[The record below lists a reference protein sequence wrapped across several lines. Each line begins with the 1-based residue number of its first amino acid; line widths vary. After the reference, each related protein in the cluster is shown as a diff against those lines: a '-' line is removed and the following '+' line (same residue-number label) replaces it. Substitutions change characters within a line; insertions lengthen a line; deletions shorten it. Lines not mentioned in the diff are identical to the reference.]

1 MENTIKLKYIWGILL
16 LALHFVFVKGQPIC
30 VARQYTVRDGLIQSN
45 PAQILQSHNGFIWV
59 STWNGVSRFDGR
71 DFETFQF
78 DSLLNQH
85 MQRLE
90 NTADGNLWMIA
101 YDRHSLYLYDIR
113 ENKLINVLKQY
124 EQHFNTPLQIEN
136 LYPLS
141 KGITWVTLNNGGC
154 FRISDK
160 ECTVSSGIQ
169 YITAIDDVEL
179 GKVSRVFEDKQGEEW
194 VFSDKGVSIF
204 GKRTISSYPFSMFET
219 MDNLVFLAS
228 QNGRLAYYDVNTMQ
242 FNIVPFQEK
251 IQHINGIKVL
261 KDNQLA
267 VLSDKG
273 LYLCHFPELA
283 MEKYDFSL
291 PGHDDAAVRK
301 VYQDSKGFLWIF
313 TGLPGIIRLD
323 PETGV
328 KQYLNTPSGYM
339 ASSPENELFIYE
351 DPNGVVWTI
360 PYKGI
365 FSYYDEKSR
374 ELKVYFTPGRN
385 HIPYSPIIKTTYV
398 DKQNNL
404 WIKSQRSFIK
414 MFFPPSPYT
423 YRELDNYFDTKSF
436 LFDSDEHLW
445 IATKKGIIR
454 IMDSQKNLLGYL
466 SPDGELAQTETVF
479 AEGGIYVMLKDQA
492 QTIWLGSKENG
503 LFRLV
508 PRNRPYHYEVYHY
521 MNNPSDPY
529 SISDNK
535 ISCIDEDHNGRI
547 WIGTYGGGLNL
558 VEEKEDG
565 AIRFIHAE
573 NNLSGFPIN
582 RTNSIRCMVEG
593 PGHTMLVGTIE
604 GLITFSSDFSDYEN
618 IRFYLN
624 LPRPQATDG
633 LCSADVMSVL
643 RTTDETIYC
652 YCYGGGLCKLVS
664 SNLLSDELRFRSFGK
679 ETSPLARALIED
691 KNHNIWIGSETDITL
706 FDVHDQTFESFGETF
721 FNRSF
726 NYSECLPVTDR
737 QEGGMLVFS
746 PDSIVK
752 QTYEAPIVV
761 TGIKYSEDNLSHV
774 LSDADYLEIPTRR
787 RNFTI
792 SFAALD
798 YTNSLDIEYAYKLD
812 DNQWYYIGKKNSVSF
827 VSLPAGKYQFQI
839 KATNGD
845 GIWMNTVKTVT
856 LQVLPTFWETGW
868 AKAFYIVVVLVIS
881 LAIGYIFFYI
891 YYLKHKVNMEQRL
904 AEIKVRSFIDISHEL
919 RTPLTLISGPVSE
932 VLSQEPLTSRTRHH
946 LQLVQKNINRMLLLI
961 NQVLDFRK
969 IQNKKMGLTIEYR
982 DIIIMLHNIMDNFR
996 LLATEKNINFSLQT
1010 TLPSVFLWIDS
1021 DKFEKIIFNLLSN
1034 AFKYT
1039 PDNKSIT
1046 LIVMESGQ
1054 FVSIAVK
1061 DEGIGIPKDKVPSIF
1076 ERFTT
1081 VSKENDMQPS
1091 SGIGLS
1097 LVNELVKM
1105 LHGEIQVESE
1115 VKKGSV
1121 FKLVLHKGKEIYAQ
1135 DKNVE
1140 YILNDTSEEQ
1150 ETVLAEPE
1158 QNDEISLPDMPPA
1171 TKETLVKVMVVED
1184 NAELRQFICE
1194 ILSGTYRVVGVA
1206 DGVMALEKIEE
1217 EIPDFIITDIMM
1229 PRMDGIELI
1238 RHIKENVNT
1247 CDIPLIILSAKSS
1260 VEDRIQCLQLGIDD
1274 YIPKPFSS
1282 DYLKSRI
1289 ENLIRQRKVLQSA
1302 FLSKYGAQP
1311 KKEPLEAVAYPV
1323 SQIVPLDELFMQKLV
1338 GFMEENYSNPGLRV
1352 NDLAE
1357 FMNMSRSVFNRKVN
1371 GIMGIS
1377 PIEYIKN
1384 YRLNKAKSFIQSG
1397 MSFSEVAFAVGF
1409 SDPGYFGKAFKK
1421 AFNQTLTEY
1430 KNNN

>member
-1 MENTIKLKYIWGILL
+1 MRNTIKLKYIWCTLFLL
-16 LALHFVFVKGQPIC
+16 LHWGFVKAQPIC

-273 LYLCHFPELA
+273 LYLCRFPELA

-573 NNLSGFPIN
+573 NKLSGFPIN

-726 NYSECLPVTDR
+726 NYSECLPVADR
-737 QEGGMLVFS
+737 QGDILMGTEGGMLVFS

-881 LAIGYIFFYI
+881 LAIGYIF
-891 YYLKHKVNMEQRL
+891 
-904 AEIKVRSFIDISHEL
+904 
-919 RTPLTLISGPVSE
+919 
-932 VLSQEPLTSRTRHH
+932 
-946 LQLVQKNINRMLLLI
+946 
-961 NQVLDFRK
+961 
-969 IQNKKMGLTIEYR
+969 
-982 DIIIMLHNIMDNFR
+982 
-996 LLATEKNINFSLQT
+996 
-1010 TLPSVFLWIDS
+1010 
-1021 DKFEKIIFNLLSN
+1021 
-1034 AFKYT
+1034 
-1039 PDNKSIT
+1039 
-1046 LIVMESGQ
+1046 
-1054 FVSIAVK
+1054 
-1061 DEGIGIPKDKVPSIF
+1061 SIF
-1076 ERFTT
+1076 T
-1081 VSKENDMQPS
+1081 
-1091 SGIGLS
+1091 I
-1097 LVNELVKM
+1097 
-1105 LHGEIQVESE
+1105 
-1115 VKKGSV
+1115 
-1121 FKLVLHKGKEIYAQ
+1121 
-1135 DKNVE
+1135 
-1140 YILNDTSEEQ
+1140 
-1150 ETVLAEPE
+1150 
-1158 QNDEISLPDMPPA
+1158 
-1171 TKETLVKVMVVED
+1171 
-1184 NAELRQFICE
+1184 
-1194 ILSGTYRVVGVA
+1194 
-1206 DGVMALEKIEE
+1206 
-1217 EIPDFIITDIMM
+1217 
-1229 PRMDGIELI
+1229 
-1238 RHIKENVNT
+1238 
-1247 CDIPLIILSAKSS
+1247 
-1260 VEDRIQCLQLGIDD
+1260 
-1274 YIPKPFSS
+1274 
-1282 DYLKSRI
+1282 
-1289 ENLIRQRKVLQSA
+1289 
-1302 FLSKYGAQP
+1302 
-1311 KKEPLEAVAYPV
+1311 
-1323 SQIVPLDELFMQKLV
+1323 
-1338 GFMEENYSNPGLRV
+1338 
-1352 NDLAE
+1352 
-1357 FMNMSRSVFNRKVN
+1357 
-1371 GIMGIS
+1371 
-1377 PIEYIKN
+1377 
-1384 YRLNKAKSFIQSG
+1384 
-1397 MSFSEVAFAVGF
+1397 
-1409 SDPGYFGKAFKK
+1409 
-1421 AFNQTLTEY
+1421 
-1430 KNNN
+1430 